1 MALINIQDYGLDK
14 PMAPR
19 RLYAVLRIS
28 GYEFI

>member
-14 PMAPR
+14 PMAPHR
-19 RLYAVLRIS
+19 FYALLPIS